1 MVKINE
7 NTNNINLATVE
18 DCNLLCKL
26 IIDYLD
32 TDKITL
38 TKIIGTGRPEK
49 HFKIKYP
56 AGSFINYRDT
66 SYEVTD
72 VYFFYPSRHSIDG
85 VRYDLEVNI
94 YHGDNGTHGIVAHSQ
109 YHEHGITGDLKRHK
123 HFHYDKHHNNDNTG
137 GTNEKT
143 ETDKTDTKNII
154 TCLLFNKGKHS
165 GDDVNIFFNQFVHHK
180 KFKNLSTSDTSEAEI
195 NTHEN
200 LTLDQIYP
208 KKRSFFMYDDSPLRS
223 TSKKD
228 TIVVFDTIQTISK
241 EILDRL
247 YLWGIKETNGDLS
260 LPTKLFGNMINLLN
274 VKYRKNVELITD
286 PAYKKSKRAQIKDL
300 LSLTRMSTYVPS
312 HKTSKEYH
320 IESENIIK
328 SFSGGENSGYLN
340 SESEPK
346 AKRLS
351 KMWED
356 YGRDYPEEKKFSD
369 INTTDSHP
377 SYKNVILNNDT
388 ANQYKYLEN
397 FLEIKEV
404 KELIGNEKF
413 KETFN
418 ITYIEFKKKF
428 IKEYEKWRKD
438 TDFKNIPWWTN
449 PGYYQISE
457 YLYWDLFKEIIPK
470 TGDTTDLWV
479 DALLK
484 SINAAGFRDYLSIR
498 FFFED
503 IDKEW
508 QKKNNCDSNFIDSI
522 PINKQI
528 TTITKARES
537 YIIAIFHLMK
547 GYGYLK
553 DFKCLVK
560 NETELNRTLS
570 NEECQP
576 WLSNQ
581 VHYEGDL
588 WKFWEKPLKI
598 SKDEKFEWEDLSIPY
613 RQKIGE
619 GMLEYEETGD
629 KKVTKWKTHNYCRN
643 PGNRSAGPWCYTKN
657 PNKRWE
663 YCNKPN
669 YTNYLGKIVLFF
681 VFIFVII
688 VAFFT
693 VKTLFSLE
701 YPMKFV
707 ASLTGGQISSTETF
721 GNQAGQTTPPKSGG
735 RSGNPKPRMR

>member
-1 MVKINE
+1 MTIIN
-7 NTNNINLATVE
+7 NINNINLSTVE

-32 TDKITL
+32 TDEITI
-38 TKIIGTGRPEK
+38 TKNDGAAAAGAAAGAY
-49 HFKIKYP
+49 FKIKYP
-56 AGSFINYRDT
+56 PGSFINYRDT
-66 SYEVTD
+66 SYEVTN

-85 VRYDLEVNI
+85 VRYDLEINI
-94 YHGDNGTHGIVAHSQ
+94 YHGVHDSRGLVAHSQ

-123 HFHYDKHHNNDNTG
+123 HFHYDEHHNKDATG

-165 GDDVNIFFNQFVHHK
+165 GDDVNIFFNQFVHK
-180 KFKNLSTSDTSEAEI
+180 NFKNLSTSEAKI

-208 KKRSFFMYDDSPLRS
+208 KKRSFFMYDDDSS
-223 TSKKD
+223 GASKKD

-247 YLWGIKETNGDLS
+247 YLRGIKGTNGDLS
-260 LPTKLFGNMINLLN
+260 LSKKLFGNMKNLLN
-274 VKYRKNVELITD
+274 IKYRTNVELITD

-320 IESENIIK
+320 RESENIIK
-328 SFSGGENSGYLN
+328 SFSGGENTGYLI
-340 SESEPK
+340 SEPK

-369 INTTDSHP
+369 IKTSDSHP

-479 DALLK
+479 GVLLN
-484 SINAAGFRDYLSIR
+484 SINNNAKFRDYLTIR
-498 FFFED
+498 FFF
-503 IDKEW
+503 
-508 QKKNNCDSNFIDSI
+508 
-522 PINKQI
+522 
-528 TTITKARES
+528 
-537 YIIAIFHLMK
+537 
-547 GYGYLK
+547 
-553 DFKCLVK
+553 
-560 NETELNRTLS
+560 
-570 NEECQP
+570 
-576 WLSNQ
+576 
-581 VHYEGDL
+581 
-588 WKFWEKPLKI
+588 
-598 SKDEKFEWEDLSIPY
+598 
-613 RQKIGE
+613 
-619 GMLEYEETGD
+619 
-629 KKVTKWKTHNYCRN
+629 
-643 PGNRSAGPWCYTKN
+643 
-657 PNKRWE
+657 
-663 YCNKPN
+663 
-669 YTNYLGKIVLFF
+669 
-681 VFIFVII
+681 
-688 VAFFT
+688 
-693 VKTLFSLE
+693 
-701 YPMKFV
+701 
-707 ASLTGGQISSTETF
+707 
-721 GNQAGQTTPPKSGG
+721 
-735 RSGNPKPRMR
+735 